1 MAERISRRKFLFLA
15 GASTG
20 AVVAGTLGV
29 KELLSSGNGK
39 GKAAV
44 VKNPTAEPT
53 QKPPATETIAPTP
66 TQTPIPT
73 EIPTAV
79 PTAEPTK
86 PPPTPEELKQLFNNA
101 ASAIDTAYGGAEN
114 VPLEIKNAL
123 DACNEK
129 NIPPEIKTD
138 LDRSTYV
145 INSCG
150 GIGQTMI
157 FKYQDTQDEVFVNA
171 VEPLRLFAFAQVDKF
186 VALKILTPRQGEE
199 AKIIT
204 KDFFTYK

>member
-114 VPLEIKNAL
+114 VP
-123 DACNEK
+123 
-129 NIPPEIKTD
+129 PEIKTD